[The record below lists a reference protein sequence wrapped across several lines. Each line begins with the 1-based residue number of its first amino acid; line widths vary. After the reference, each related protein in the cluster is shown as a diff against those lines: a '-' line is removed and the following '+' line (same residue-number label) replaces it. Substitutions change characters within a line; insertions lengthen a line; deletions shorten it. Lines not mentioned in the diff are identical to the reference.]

1 MHPID
6 ILRAASAANGGF
18 GLLRHPGSTA
28 DRRVAF
34 ARASLAENR
43 RLIMAVL
50 RQPHA
55 GRMHRN
61 HVEYLRRL
69 LAERGNHIV
78 ALRSALRDRDGV
90 DAGMNAVR
98 YHADVRAT
106 AAVSTARFRRAVTY
120 IRESERQWLDGL
132 REGV

>member
-1 MHPID
+1 MHPLD
-6 ILRAASAANGGF
+6 ILRSHGRVA
-18 GLLRHPGSTA
+18 HYVTDA
-28 DRRVAF
+28 DRAVSF
-34 ARASLAENR
+34 ARAALAENC

-50 RQPHA
+50 RQPYA

-69 LAERGNHIV
+69 LTERGNHIV
-78 ALRSALRDRDGV
+78 ALRSALRDRDGM

-106 AAVSTARFRRAVTY
+106 AALSTARFRRAVTY
-120 IRESERQWLDGL
+120 IRESERLWLDGL